1 MLPPGRVTTG
11 TGSSQR
17 VTHPCLVPHAAGARL
32 SVVTYSGRAVV
43 AGSLGGPEVLRVVQR
58 ETPPPGPGEVVVRV
72 AAAGVNPW
80 DWKSYA
86 PGSGAVPPVAL
97 GIEVAGVV
105 HAVGPGVRWF
115 SPGDEV
121 VAWPVRGGY
130 ADLVTVRQEVLVRR
144 PSSLPATAAA
154 GLLAAGAAALHAV
167 VATGVDADEVVLV
180 HGASGGVGRMAVQL
194 AVLRG
199 ARVVATASPA
209 WHSCL
214 GRLGA
219 VPVAYGPGLT
229 ERLAEAAAPLGKV
242 VAAIDAVGTAEA
254 LDASVAL
261 VPDRGRVATLVALD
275 RAAALGVR
283 ALGHGPGA
291 DPGTDVRDAARGQL
305 TALAADG
312 TLDVLVT
319 GAYALEDAARA
330 HERSRAGHAG
340 GKLVLVTDAAAATGD
355 HEPVH

>member
-1 MLPPGRVTTG
+1 MSDT
-11 TGSSQR
+11 
-17 VTHPCLVPHAAGARL
+17 
-32 SVVTYSGRAVV
+32 GRAVV
-43 AGSLGGPEVLRVVQR
+43 AQALGGPEVLQVVR
-58 ETPPPGPGEVVVRV
+58 RGTPAPGAGEVVVQV
-72 AAAGVNPW
+72 TAAGVNPW

-86 PGSGAVPPVAL
+86 PGSGATPPVAL
-97 GIEVAGVV
+97 GLEVAGVV
-105 HAVGPGVRWF
+105 REVGTGVRWF

-130 ADLVTVRQEVLVRR
+130 ADLVTVPQEVLVRR
-144 PSSLPATAAA
+144 PSSLSATAAA
-154 GLLAAGAAALHAV
+154 GLLSAGAAALHAV
-167 VATGVDADEVVLV
+167 VATEVDAEEVVLV

-199 ARVVATASPA
+199 AHVVATASPA

-214 GRLGA
+214 SRLGA
-219 VPVAYGPGLT
+219 VPVAHGPGLLD
-229 ERLAEAAAPLGKV
+229 RVRDAAAGLGEV
-242 VAAIDAVGTAEA
+242 VAAVDAVGTAEA
-254 LDASVAL
+254 LETSVAL
-261 VPDRGRVATLVALD
+261 VADRRRVATLVALD

-291 DPGTDVRDAARGQL
+291 EPGTDVREAARAQL

-319 GAYALEDAARA
+319 GTYALEDAARA

-355 HEPVH
+355 RGPVH